1 MATAASIMSSAT
13 GVFGCNQFPCRD
25 DCAIASSALR
35 NRLTRTCWICTMRT
49 CNGNATE
56 SSSPGPTFGG
66 PLLTFSRDCRGRLPG
81 QIAAGDGSGL
91 GRVHCSPRLQSSR
104 CSREKKNLLRRPAA
118 LDPSCRRASARHCS
132 GNRDPGTMR
141 TARIAQTRRMLEPST
156 SKMRQQVFCSSS

>member
-1 MATAASIMSSAT
+1 MSSAT
-13 GVFGCNQFPCRD
+13 GVFGCNQF
-25 DCAIASSALR
+25 AVVMIAPLRQSALR

-49 CNGNATE
+49 CNGNASE

-66 PLLTFSRDCRGRLPG
+66 LLLTFSRDCRGRGLPG
-81 QIAAGDGSGL
+81 QIVAGDGSGL
-91 GRVHCSPRLQSSR
+91 GRVHCSPRLQNSR

-141 TARIAQTRRMLEPST
+141 TARIAQTRRMLERST